1 MRRNAILATF
11 LVAGLVGAAM
21 LLRQP
26 PAPAAGR
33 TAAPLPTPM
42 RPPVPA
48 SPEGE
53 AGAAL
58 TAGPTTGPALQ
69 ATLDKL
75 RSDIDLALREDGY
88 PAAHRILDQAIASS
102 GFSGADQQRVMVVK
116 LGLLGREGDHAAML
130 DWMDR
135 IIALDPAS
143 ELARGMAKQ
152 RPAIELA
159 SKRPANDPGPCATCG
174 EHHPGGQHPQ
184 DPVE

>member
-1 MRRNAILATF
+1 MRRIAILAIF
-11 LVAGLVGAAM
+11 LVAALVGAAL

-26 PAPAAGR
+26 PEPAEGG
-33 TAAPLPTPM
+33 TAASPPAPTQS
-42 RPPVPA
+42 PVPA

-53 AGAAL
+53 AGAAT
-58 TAGPTTGPALQ
+58 TAAPTTGAALQ

-75 RSDIDLALREDGY
+75 RTDIDLALREDGY
-88 PAAHRILDQAIASS
+88 PAAHRIVDQAIASA

-174 EHHPGGQHPQ
+174 EHHPGGVHPLE
-184 DPVE
+184 PGE